1 MPRSGITVRAF
12 LFIYIIIFITFL
24 GLGTLIIN
32 KPLVFQV
39 LLFIFSLRNE
49 HRTET
54 FFMNR
59 RLFKSLPFQLMIAAL
74 LAWSIASLLPLHAG
88 FEQSTAFKLL
98 MLTKTTYIGLLKM
111 LVGVVVLL
119 SLLQGITSIGST
131 SRLKTLGYKT
141 IAFYSLTSTLAIS
154 LGLGVS
160 LALPKW
166 PHLIDTAEVTVGSN
180 VQLIDNSSSS
190 GGAIAEKLF
199 NMALVNP
206 FQALATTNLLA
217 IVVFALLLGIALLA
231 SLPPKHAVFELI
243 SGLNI
248 AINRVVSTVI
258 KLAPLAVFAIVF
270 QFTAQ
275 SGNSIFGELALFAL
289 LVFSLTLVHGG
300 IVLPLLAKI
309 FTGIKYSTLFR
320 ALSAP
325 MAMAFATSSSSATLP
340 LSLQTAQEDL
350 NISQPTSSM
359 VLPLGSIM
367 NMDGTALFEGVAAI
381 FLAQLYGIE
390 LGTSGLIMIFIMAMV
405 SSIGAPGMPS
415 GSMSGMQL
423 VLLAVGIPLEA
434 IAILLII
441 ERPLDTFRTA
451 VNVEGDLIAAL
462 VVDKWQ
468 NQSTKV

>member
-1 MPRSGITVRAF
+1 
-12 LFIYIIIFITFL
+12 
-24 GLGTLIIN
+24 
-32 KPLVFQV
+32 
-39 LLFIFSLRNE
+39 
-49 HRTET
+49 
-54 FFMNR
+54 MNS

-74 LAWSIASLLPLHAG
+74 LAWGLASILPLQAG
-88 FEQSTAFKLL
+88 FEHSTAFKLL

-111 LVGVVVLL
+111 LVGIVVLF

-141 IAFYSLTSTLAIS
+141 IAFYSLTSTLAIC

-160 LALPKW
+160 LAIPKW
-166 PHLIDTAEVTVGSN
+166 PHLIDTAQITVGDHI
-180 VQLIDNSSSS
+180 QLIDNSASS

-199 NMALVNP
+199 SMALVNP

-217 IVVFALLLGIALLA
+217 IVVFALLLGVALLA
-231 SLPPKHAVFELI
+231 SLPSEHPVFDII
-243 SGLNI
+243 SGINI
-248 AINRVVSTVI
+248 AINRVISAVI

-275 SGNSIFGELALFAL
+275 SGNSIFGELLLFAL

-350 NISQPTSSM
+350 GISQPTSSM

-390 LGTSGLIMIFIMAMV
+390 LGTSGLIIIFIMAMV

-423 VLLAVGIPLEA
+423 VLLVVGIPLEA

>member
-1 MPRSGITVRAF
+1 
-12 LFIYIIIFITFL
+12 
-24 GLGTLIIN
+24 
-32 KPLVFQV
+32 
-39 LLFIFSLRNE
+39 
-49 HRTET
+49 
-54 FFMNR
+54 MNR
-59 RLFKSLPFQLMIAAL
+59 RLFKSLPLQLMVAAL
-74 LAWSIASLLPLHAG
+74 FAWSLASLLPLHAG
-88 FEQSTAFKLL
+88 FEQSTIFKLL

-141 IAFYSLTSTLAIS
+141 IAFYSLTSTLAIG

-160 LALPKW
+160 LAIPKW
-166 PHLIDTAEVTVGSN
+166 PHLIDTAQVTVGNN

-231 SLPPKHAVFELI
+231 SLPPKHAVFDLI

-248 AINRVVSTVI
+248 AINRVVSAVI

-300 IVLPLLAKI
+300 IVLPLLAKM

-468 NQSTKV
+468 SQSTKM

>member
-1 MPRSGITVRAF
+1 
-12 LFIYIIIFITFL
+12 
-24 GLGTLIIN
+24 
-32 KPLVFQV
+32 
-39 LLFIFSLRNE
+39 
-49 HRTET
+49 
-54 FFMNR
+54 MNR

-160 LALPKW
+160 LAIPKW
-166 PHLIDTAEVTVGSN
+166 PHLIDTAQVTVGSN

-300 IVLPLLAKI
+300 IVLPLLAKL
-309 FTGIKYSTLFR
+309 FTGIKFSTLFR

>member
-1 MPRSGITVRAF
+1 
-12 LFIYIIIFITFL
+12 
-24 GLGTLIIN
+24 
-32 KPLVFQV
+32 
-39 LLFIFSLRNE
+39 
-49 HRTET
+49 
-54 FFMNR
+54 MNR

-74 LAWSIASLLPLHAG
+74 LAWSLASLLPLSAN
-88 FEQSTAFKLL
+88 FEHSTTFKLL

-111 LVGVVVLL
+111 LVGIVVLF

-141 IAFYSLTSTLAIS
+141 IAFYSLTSTLAFC

-160 LALPKW
+160 LAIPKW
-166 PHLIDTAEVTVGSN
+166 PHLIDTAQVTIGN
-180 VQLIDNSSSS
+180 HVQLIDNSASS

-199 NMALVNP
+199 SMALVNP

-217 IVVFALLLGIALLA
+217 IVVFALLLGVALLA
-231 SLPPKHAVFELI
+231 SLPSKHPVFELI

-248 AINRVVSTVI
+248 AINRVVSAVI

-270 QFTAQ
+270 QFTIQ

-300 IVLPLLAKI
+300 IVLPLLAKV

-350 NISQPTSSM
+350 GISQPTSSM

-468 NQSTKV
+468 NQSRKV

>member
-1 MPRSGITVRAF
+1 
-12 LFIYIIIFITFL
+12 
-24 GLGTLIIN
+24 
-32 KPLVFQV
+32 
-39 LLFIFSLRNE
+39 
-49 HRTET
+49 
-54 FFMNR
+54 MNS

-74 LAWSIASLLPLHAG
+74 LAWGLASILPLQAG
-88 FEQSTAFKLL
+88 FEHSTAFKLL

-111 LVGVVVLL
+111 LVGIVVLF
-119 SLLQGITSIGST
+119 SLLQGITSMGST

-141 IAFYSLTSTLAIS
+141 IAFYSLTSTLAIC

-160 LALPKW
+160 LAIPKW
-166 PHLIDTAEVTVGSN
+166 PHLIDTAQITVGDHI
-180 VQLIDNSSSS
+180 QLIDNSASS

-199 NMALVNP
+199 SMALVNP
-206 FQALATTNLLA
+206 FQALVTTNLLA
-217 IVVFALLLGIALLA
+217 IVVFALLLGVALLA
-231 SLPPKHAVFELI
+231 SLPSEHPVFDII
-243 SGLNI
+243 SGINI
-248 AINRVVSTVI
+248 AINRVISAVI

-275 SGNSIFGELALFAL
+275 SGNSIFGELLLFAL

-350 NISQPTSSM
+350 GISQPTSSM

-390 LGTSGLIMIFIMAMV
+390 LGTSGLILIFIMAMV